1 VENSEI
7 FTSTSG
13 LAIREELRIFQGNK
27 ALARNNVNLGC
38 LDVTFT
44 QSQCPPEVSLTFS
57 MRTASILYVSAY
69 NPASPSLRQTTS
81 FHIDPYFEKNEVVL
95 CDEDE
100 EVHFIKAKENAENT
114 LQITKA
120 ALVDKETLN
129 EVPSIS
135 SCFNELEAA
144 LQTNDFGA
152 ASAIDDRTLAL
163 KNATMHHF
171 ERTHYR
177 SFNKPIFANLDSQ
190 LHLF

>member
-1 VENSEI
+1 MENSEI

-100 EVHFIKAKENAENT
+100 EVHFIKVKENTKNI

-144 LQTNDFGA
+144 L
-152 ASAIDDRTLAL
+152 
-163 KNATMHHF
+163 
-171 ERTHYR
+171 
-177 SFNKPIFANLDSQ
+177 
-190 LHLF
+190 